1 MAYCSLCVSAIIND
15 YDTLSTSLSSSLQ
28 LTTSLSLSST
38 SSSHTS
44 KLSSTSSMLSSS
56 NMKFMTNP
64 KLSLGLTDDRA
75 HGFLENLM
83 EKHQKQV
90 PLTPDEHE
98 RLESMDLNYVRYIVS
113 FFKVHV
119 CDYHSQP
126 KAVKKV
132 NREALITVW
141 GPNIS
146 LYDSIHE
153 GQRSQIYSL
162 SVASHQPYY
171 SRLSPR
177 FPLSLASRGEHDVIS
192 ITLAIGKPKKDTM
205 WNYYRGTTCNG
216 YEYKWTT
223 CAYAKSMLES

>member
-15 YDTLSTSLSSSLQ
+15 DDTLSTSLSSSLQ

-64 KLSLGLTDDRA
+64 KFSLELTDDRLKIYGA
-75 HGFLENLM
+75 WILGKLDGKTSELNATSSNM
-83 EKHQKQV
+83 NG
-90 PLTPDEHE
+90 
-98 RLESMDLNYVRYIVS
+98 LESMDSNYVRYIVS

-132 NREALITVW
+132 NREAFITVW

-153 GQRSQIYSL
+153 GQR
-162 SVASHQPYY
+162 
-171 SRLSPR
+171 
-177 FPLSLASRGEHDVIS
+177 G
-192 ITLAIGKPKKDTM
+192 G
-205 WNYYRGTTCNG
+205 GTTIWKEQKADLN
-216 YEYKWTT
+216 KI
-223 CAYAKSMLES
+223 